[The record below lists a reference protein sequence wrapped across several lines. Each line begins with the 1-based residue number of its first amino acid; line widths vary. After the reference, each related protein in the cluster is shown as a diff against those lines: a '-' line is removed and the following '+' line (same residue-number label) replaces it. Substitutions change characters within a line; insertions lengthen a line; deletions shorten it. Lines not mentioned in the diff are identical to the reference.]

1 MRQKS
6 LVIGLLVVL
15 AFLVSGFTYAY
26 WATSVTGNNDTAV
39 GTITVGE
46 GNTVA
51 TTVVVG
57 NETSAGPLVPVG
69 LVGISGP
76 GSVDY
81 VILSFS
87 VDWNSTGEYGEGTIG
102 ALGFVRSNTLIDG
115 SAANI
120 GLLTITYQIGGT
132 VTGSTLNGDGSTEI
146 IADGS
151 PVTVYVKITMS
162 EPASLAVYNAVANK
176 DITFTGTFT
185 VTV

>member
-69 LVGISGP
+69 LVGVSQP

-81 VILSFS
+81 VILSFT
-87 VDWNSTGEYGEGTIG
+87 VDWNSTSELGEGTVG
-102 ALGFVRSNTLIDG
+102 VLSFGTSDVEIDG

-132 VTGSTLNGDGSTEI
+132 VTGSTLNGDGSTSI
-146 IADGS
+146 VADGS
-151 PVTVYVKITMS
+151 TVTVYVKITMS
-162 EPASLAVYNAVANK
+162 EPASQAVYAAVADK